1 MHLLRYKNDKKTK
14 TMNTQLLKIFKHI
27 FRNKRNVY
35 LDHNATTRISKPVR
49 RIINHVLKYE
59 HGNPSSLYRTARNSA
74 KIIEKARQQVALA
87 VHAYPEEIV
96 FTACATESNNAV
108 LKSLS
113 YYYYPKK
120 KKIIS
125 SSIEHPSVIS
135 TLEFLE
141 KQGIVVEYCPV
152 DRFGRIIPDELEKRI
167 DKDTFLICCMLANN
181 EIGTIQNI
189 SAITKIASKYD
200 ILVMS
205 DCVQAL
211 GKIPVDVH
219 ELGVDYA
226 TFSAHK
232 LHGPKGIGALYIK
245 QWSPFEP
252 FMHGGH
258 QEEGLRAGT
267 ESVHN
272 IAGFGR
278 ACQDVEKLLKKSDQ
292 IRKLTKQFTQQLQE
306 NFPECRINSP
316 DTDCVPNTINITFP
330 DISNSGLLAL
340 LDYHGIAVS
349 AGSACSMPEDK
360 PSHVLKAIGLTD
372 KEAQETIRISLGA
385 ETSIKDIKYSMRILL
400 KNIQDKNLLVDM
412 IRSEEVNKEMLFSD
426 NTFILDIRP
435 QFLRKRV
442 KSLPNSHEAS
452 FFSIES
458 YLKQLPKDKKIL
470 VVCQHGNL
478 SYITTYYLKSKGFTQ
493 VSSLSSGMAGW
504 IRHFSDLYQEY
515 AGQNIRVLQPIN

>member
-1 MHLLRYKNDKKTK
+1 
-14 TMNTQLLKIFKHI
+14 MNTQLLKILKHI
-27 FRNKRNVY
+27 FRKKRNVY
-35 LDHNATTRISKPVR
+35 LDHNATTNVSKSVR
-49 RIINHVLKYE
+49 RIINRVLKNDY
-59 HGNPSSLYRTARNSA
+59 GNPSSLYGTARNSA
-74 KIIEKARQQVALA
+74 KVIEKARQQVAHA
-87 VHAYPEEIV
+87 IHAYPEEIV

-113 YYYYPKK
+113 YYFYPKK

-125 SSIEHPSVIS
+125 SPIEHPSVIN

-141 KQGIVVEYCPV
+141 TQGIVVEYCPV
-152 DRFGRIIPDELEKRI
+152 DRYGRLLPDELEKLI
-167 DKDTFLICCMLANN
+167 DHDTFLICCMLANN

-189 SAITKIASKYD
+189 SAITEIASKYD

-219 ELGVDYA
+219 KLGVDYA

-232 LHGPKGIGALYIK
+232 LHGPKGVGALYIK

-252 FMHGGH
+252 FIHGGH

-272 IAGFGR
+272 IAGFGK
-278 ACQDVEKLLKKSDQ
+278 ACDEVQKLLNKAEK
-292 IRKLTKQFTQQLQE
+292 IRTLTKHFTEELQA
-306 NFPECRINSP
+306 NFPDCRINSP
-316 DTDCVPNTINITFP
+316 DTDCIPNTINITFP
-330 DISNSGLLAL
+330 NISNSGLLAL

-372 KEAQETIRISLGA
+372 KEAQETIRISLGG
-385 ETSIKDIKYSMRILL
+385 ETSIKDIKYSMKILL
-400 KNIQDKNLLVDM
+400 KNVKDMNLLVDM
-412 IRSEEVNKEMLFSD
+412 IKSEEVDKEMLFSD
-426 NTFILDIRP
+426 STFILDVRP
-435 QFLRKRV
+435 QFLRNRV

-452 FFSIES
+452 FFSIER
-458 YLKQLPKDKKIL
+458 YLKQLPKDKRIL

-478 SYITTYYLKSKGFTQ
+478 SYMATYFLRSKGFKQ
-493 VSSLSSGMAGW
+493 ASSLLSGILGW
-504 IRHFSDLYQEY
+504 KAKYSELYQKY
-515 AGQNIRVLQPIN
+515 AGENITVLQP